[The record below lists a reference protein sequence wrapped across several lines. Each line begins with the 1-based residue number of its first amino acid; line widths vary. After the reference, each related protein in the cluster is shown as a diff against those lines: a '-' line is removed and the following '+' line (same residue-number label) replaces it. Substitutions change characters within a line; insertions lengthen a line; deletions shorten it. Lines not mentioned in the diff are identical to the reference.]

1 MKKLL
6 IKTMLFVLL
15 LTSTAQAYDVD
26 THFYGTYSMAR
37 FSGIRHEVALKIATA
52 TQWMDESY
60 ISDPLSMIILPDVG
74 IKKRRLLHFPGSR
87 VANALTVNTLP
98 TMLDPSS
105 KVKLK
110 SFTETEA
117 DHEFAS
123 ELFTEGLKQGDL
135 MTAAAG
141 LHTLEDSF
149 AHAGTIA
156 ELGHAHFWHHPDRPY
171 VDEESVAK
179 YFRMNRAVFKA
190 MVALRELLPING
202 KDMQLQL
209 GGSKPNYQMNAK
221 ELGDIYTEL
230 PDVKKAISKQILNQ
244 KEFVDFTLANVF
256 GRAQTAKYVGDG
268 YQAYL
273 GNYTVGQDSYA
284 AAYNVAKSMPRQ
296 MINARQILT
305 DSGRPN
311 LSSDYIL
318 SIGGLGELLS
328 KVIYEL
334 MDGLVPRPLN
344 AYHKFEK
351 EEDGP
356 IWVKEVELRVANM
369 RSLVMRL
376 YGANIYFVENR
387 TKDQNGFLKEIA
399 RHPIANA
406 PIPRYN
412 RNGVEL
418 VSYSGAEKYKFN
430 HMIFKFLFPKL
441 TTHLNNNTAEID
453 RMAQLVVTANADDAS
468 LLQRAR
474 AGVGAVA
481 TVAGQILNPFS
492 DMRERFRLAR
502 KDIMESRVTPS
513 PINKYY
519 TVPSLLMQEV
529 RKGTFGPMSN
539 YDQVQSWINR
549 K

>member
-15 LTSTAQAYDVD
+15 LTQTAQAYDVD

-37 FSGIRHEVALKIATA
+37 FAGIRHEVALKIATG

-98 TMLDPSS
+98 SMLDPSS
-105 KVKLK
+105 KQKLK

-123 ELFTEGLKQGDL
+123 ELFTEGLKRGDL

-149 AHAGTIA
+149 AHAGTIS

-171 VDEESVAK
+171 IDEASVEK
-179 YFRMNRAVFKA
+179 YMNMTRAVLKA
-190 MVALRELLPING
+190 MVAIRELLPVNG
-202 KDMQLQL
+202 LDMQLQI
-209 GGSKPNYQMNAK
+209 GGSKPNHEMNAK
-221 ELGDIYTEL
+221 ELGEAYTALPEL
-230 PDVKKAISKQILNQ
+230 RAAVSRKILNDPG
-244 KEFVDFTLANVF
+244 FVSFTMSNIF
-256 GRAQTAKYVGDG
+256 ERARKADYVGEG

-273 GNYTVGQDSYA
+273 HNFNPGEDSFTA
-284 AAYNVAKSMPRQ
+284 GYNVAKSMPRA
-296 MINARQILT
+296 MINAAKILK
-305 DSGRPN
+305 DSGRPS

-334 MDGLVPRPLN
+334 MDSIVPRPLD

-356 IWVKEVELRVANM
+356 IWVKEMDIRIMNM
-369 RSLVMRL
+369 RSFIKRV
-376 YGANIYFVENR
+376 YGADVGFLENN
-387 TKDQNGFLKEIA
+387 TKDQKGFLKEMAQDPVANPRVPRFNKNRVEIA
-399 RHPIANA
+399 T
-406 PIPRYN
+406 YN
-412 RNGVEL
+412 
-418 VSYSGAEKYKFN
+418 GAEKHKFN
-430 HMIFKFLFPKL
+430 HMIFRFLFPQL
-441 TTHLNNNTAEID
+441 TNHMNNNTIEID
-453 RMAQLVVTANADDAS
+453 RMAKLVVTAHADDAT
-468 LLQRAR
+468 LLTRAR
-474 AGVGAVA
+474 AGLSAVA
-481 TVAGQILNPFS
+481 GSFGQLLNPFS

-502 KDIMESRVTPS
+502 KDILESRITPD
-513 PINKYY
+513 PKNKYY
-519 TVPSLLMQEV
+519 TVPSLLVKEV
-529 RKGTFGPMSN
+529 RAGTFAPLIS
-539 YDQVQSWINR
+539 YDEVQKLIDR